1 MEQELICA
9 GVALLLVFL
18 ASIPVAIIALVVA
31 LKTQRQVREL
41 VQRSEARAAREG
53 LGPQPEAPPRVAP
66 VPVVAPPRAEK
77 PEAPRPA
84 PAAPVVGPVSP
95 AAPAAGSYAGAGSKA
110 AGSYG
115 AAAGSEAPPPR
126 PPLAAPAAPAWKPIK
141 WEELIGLKLLAWAG
155 IIVVLVGVAFFIKYG
170 YDQGWFGK
178 HPWVRVAI
186 PLGIGLVLLGIG
198 EFLSHK
204 VYRVLARVCTGGG
217 LAALYWG
224 AFTAWARF
232 EKPLVSEPAAWI
244 FMVAITAVAILLAV
258 RYASLV
264 VAILSL
270 VGGLAAPILIR
281 PERDPGHVL
290 FLYLAALNVGVLAL
304 AYFKKWRVLNLLAM
318 AGTILNVIVWLY
330 SHYWV
335 QGQVAAEKLGFVV
348 AYLTVLWAI
357 YFALSIV
364 YHLLGRRGPSALD
377 LPLTLVNAVGYFLA
391 LYVLLKDQYHHW
403 LGPAAVILGAAYLV
417 EGLIVKRR
425 APGQVRFVLL
435 QIGQALGLATLA
447 IPIQLSGVFIPM
459 AWAVEACVVYWI
471 GLRLKDWRLR
481 VVGLLVHA
489 SSIVALVYYAD
500 VAWDTKGMLVL
511 NSRTATFAAVALA
524 MALSA
529 WLFRRQADRP
539 EAERPVMAVAAGLA
553 HGLLMILIGVEVYR
567 WHADAYAATASKAA
581 WDVSE
586 RLRELAWA
594 RDAIAAF
601 GLAAYGLL
609 AVGLVAVLRRA
620 FHHAAA
626 LAAVVA
632 CFFMLVQAETVLPAL
647 KGLAGWNPVGA
658 AFAGVAGCLALA
670 AVVSRY
676 VTPEGAFR
684 RQFAIAYELLALGV
698 VLGLYLTEV
707 SRAAHYA
714 GAGGLGRSLPEV
726 SVTALRAAGFAV
738 MAGLVLLRGLW
749 AGSLAHRAAGLA
761 AMVVAVALVAYIS
774 VTQQGGYQTI
784 LWQPRGVAFLLL
796 AAVMALAAAG
806 YTRRMPKASPERMM
820 VWPVLAVLVHVVVL
834 ACFTLEAE
842 DFWAARA
849 SVWFPNEEVHAWYAR
864 QATLS
869 VGYALYAFALLA
881 VGIRRRRAM
890 LRILA
895 LVILGGTLG
904 KVMLLDL
911 SRLEAIWR
919 ILSLAGLGVLLLAA
933 SFLYYKYRHIIFGA
947 EAAGKAA
954 KESSDAKG

>member
-1 MEQELICA
+1 MEQQLICVAVA
-9 GVALLLVFL
+9 GVLLLL
-18 ASIPVAIIALVVA
+18 ASVPVAVIALVVA
-31 LKTQRQVREL
+31 LKALRRV
-41 VQRSEARAAREG
+41 EALAQHPGARPAREVSV
-53 LGPQPEAPPRVAP
+53 LPPQPQRPAAAAP
-66 VPVVAPPRAEK
+66 VPAPPAPPPPK

-84 PAAPVVGPVSP
+84 PAAPVASSVSP
-95 AAPAAGSYAGAGSKA
+95 AAPAAGSGA
-110 AGSYG
+110 
-115 AAAGSEAPPPR
+115 PPR
-126 PPLAAPAAPAWKPIK
+126 PPQAVPAAPERKPIQ

-186 PLGIGLVLLGIG
+186 PLAIGLVLLGIG

-232 EKPLVSEPAAWI
+232 ERPLIPGAAAWA
-244 FMVAITAVAILLAV
+244 FMAAITAVAILLAV

-270 VGGLAAPILIR
+270 VGGLAAPLLIR

-290 FLYLAALNVGVLAL
+290 FLYLAALNLGVLAL

-330 SHYWV
+330 SHYWMH
-335 QGQVAAEKLGFVV
+335 GQVAAEKLGFVV
-348 AYLTVLWAI
+348 TYLTILWAV

-364 YHLLGRRGPSALD
+364 YHLLGRRGPSSLD
-377 LPLTLVNAVGYFLA
+377 LPLTLVNAVGYYLA

-403 LGPAAVILGAAYLV
+403 LGPAAVVLGAAYLV
-417 EGLIVKRR
+417 EGLVIKRR
-425 APGQVRFVLL
+425 APGQVRFILL
-435 QIGQALGLATLA
+435 QVGQAMGFLTLA

-459 AWAVEACVVYWI
+459 AWAVEACVIYWI

-481 VVGLLVHA
+481 IVGLLVHA
-489 SSIVALVYYAD
+489 CSIAALIYYAEA
-500 VAWDTKGMLVL
+500 AWDTKGMMVF

-529 WLFRRQADRP
+529 WLFRRQAERP
-539 EAERPVMAVAAGLA
+539 EAERPVMQVVSGLA
-553 HGLLMILIGVEVYR
+553 HALLMVLIGVEVFR
-567 WHADAYAATASKAA
+567 WHADARAFLVDRPAI
-581 WDVSE
+581 DLSE
-586 RLRELAWA
+586 QLRNLDWA
-594 RDAIAAF
+594 RGAILAI
-601 GLAAYGLL
+601 GLAVYGLA
-609 AVGLVAVLRRA
+609 AVGLVAALWRA
-620 FHHAAA
+620 FHHGAAA
-626 LAAVVA
+626 AAFAA
-632 CFFMLVQAETVLPAL
+632 CFFMLVHSEWNLPEL
-647 KGLAGWNPVGA
+647 EWLAGWNQVGA
-658 AFAGVAGCLALA
+658 AFAAVAACLALA
-670 AVVSRY
+670 ASVSRY
-676 VTPEGAFR
+676 ATPEEEGR
-684 RQFAIAYELLALGV
+684 RPMAIAYELLALGV

-707 SRAAHYA
+707 SRAAHYS
-714 GAGGLGRSLPEV
+714 GEGHGSRHLPEM
-726 SVTALRAAGFAV
+726 SVFSLMAAGFAV
-738 MAGLVLLRGLW
+738 MAGLVVLRGLW
-749 AGSLAHRAAGLA
+749 LRSLAHRAAGLA
-761 AMVVAVALVAYIS
+761 AMAVGVILLALVS
-774 VTQQGGYQTI
+774 FSGQGGYLTI

-796 AAVMALAAAG
+796 VAAMALAAVG
-806 YTRRMPKASPERMM
+806 YARRLPKASEERTI

-834 ACFTLEAE
+834 ACFTLEAD

-849 SVWFPNEEVHAWYAR
+849 RLWFPNEELHAWYAR
-864 QATLS
+864 HATLS
-869 VGYALYAFALLA
+869 VGYALYAFVLLA
-881 VGIRRRRAM
+881 VGIWRRSAL

-954 KESSDAKG
+954 KESSDAKIEG